1 MCQLNF
7 LFSIWDQTL
16 FLLAADICVSRNPSI
31 SCREIVVLYLLN
43 PKVYIVSAINSTQ
56 HLRFYFNP
64 RITQGV
70 EIVWN
75 QTADISL
82 SASCHLFGYQSCHQL
97 VPTGWGRDRVRLLC
111 QLVPLTCP
119 QCKWT
124 PCWQS
129 TCVWQTDVW
138 VPGSP
143 EEWDAVSLC
152 SFYL

>member
-1 MCQLNF
+1 MLKYSSWLRNITNLIVSVCQLNF

-43 PKVYIVSAINSTQ
+43 PKVYIVSAINSSQ
-56 HLRFYFNP
+56 HLCFYFNQ

-97 VPTGWGRDRVRLLC
+97 VPTGWGRDRVRIM
-111 QLVPLTCP
+111 
-119 QCKWT
+119 
-124 PCWQS
+124 S
-129 TCVWQTDVW
+129 AS
-138 VPGSP
+138 SP
-143 EEWDAVSLC
+143 DMPPV
-152 SFYL
+152 

>member
-43 PKVYIVSAINSTQ
+43 PKVYIVTAINSTQ
-56 HLRFYFNP
+56 HLCFYFNQ

-82 SASCHLFGYQSCHQL
+82 SASCHLFGYQSCH
-97 VPTGWGRDRVRLLC
+97 LLDEGEIGSVLC
-111 QLVPLTCP
+111 KLVPLTCP